1 MTSYVVMTGR
11 EDPTGETTRFV
22 KDGFI
27 VSAFVLP
34 LIWLLWKKLWLEA
47 ALYFAAM
54 GILGA
59 VLYRADLAN
68 AAPLSALIT
77 FGLNLVVGLEGG
89 SWLKRSLES
98 AGFSEADIV
107 VAQNARQ
114 AEEMYA
120 SRMVSV
126 PTPYP
131 PRAVGVSPATSL
143 IPLTGNI

>member
-1 MTSYVVMTGR
+1 MTSYIVMTGR

-34 LIWLLWKKLWLEA
+34 LVWLLWKKLWLEA
-47 ALYFAAM
+47 ALYFAAL

-59 VLYRADLAN
+59 VLYWADLPN
-68 AAPLSALIT
+68 AAPLSAIIT
-77 FGLNLVVGLEGG
+77 FGLNVIIGHEGG
-89 SWLKRSLES
+89 AWLKRSLES
-98 AGFSEADIV
+98 VGFSEADIV
-107 VAQNARQ
+107 VARNERQ

-126 PTPYP
+126 PIPYP
-131 PRAVGVSPATSL
+131 SRAFGVSLSTSL